1 MIPGEAFIPDS
12 AIEGCLGSLG
22 RPVRPSSRQAFRSE
36 ANGLVALSRQAW
48 PVRAVAFA
56 KQAR

>member
-1 MIPGEAFIPDS
+1 MIPGEASIPDS
-12 AIEGCLGSLG
+12 AKESCLGSLG
-22 RPVRPSSRQAFRSE
+22 RPFRSE
-36 ANGLVALSRQAW
+36 ANGLVALSRQPW